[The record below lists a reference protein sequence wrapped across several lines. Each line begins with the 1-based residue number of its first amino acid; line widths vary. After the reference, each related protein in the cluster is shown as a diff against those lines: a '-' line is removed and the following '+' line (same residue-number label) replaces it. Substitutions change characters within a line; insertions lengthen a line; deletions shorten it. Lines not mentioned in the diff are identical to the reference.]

1 MLESGAP
8 NPGPQEEERV
18 DSPSAPLVDAVMKR
32 ILERK
37 GFGGSGKISAR
48 SPSPAPAPA
57 PVAVPVPVA
66 APAPVPAPVP
76 VPVPVAVSTA
86 PTPPLPRSAGEG
98 VGALAEDEVTDAP
111 GPAAEPARA
120 AHSSVAELEVPP
132 EDLEATDTPSHVP
145 VQVLLP
151 APGDLVPT
159 IERCNRCRVPVES
172 NAYARQRGLCS
183 DCLAVLPTFEPI
195 KPPETAGLTPV
206 PPPARVSTRRRANA
220 ASSHGS
226 RSLPRG
232 SSTNTVLIFIVVGL
246 AVAAIV
252 VFMASRAQAP

>member
-1 MLESGAP
+1 MLDTGPP
-8 NPGPQEEERV
+8 NPEPDQAPAG
-18 DSPSAPLVDAVMKR
+18 DAPSAPLVDAVMKR

-37 GFGGSGKISAR
+37 GFGVGKTSAR
-48 SPSPAPAPA
+48 SAAPAPEAVPVAAAAPVPVAVPAPAPA
-57 PVAVPVPVA
+57 PAAVA
-66 APAPVPAPVP
+66 APERAAPSAVLEVPPEDLEATDIPWHVPATI
-76 VPVPVAVSTA
+76 TA
-86 PTPPLPRSAGEG
+86 PE
-98 VGALAEDEVTDAP
+98 
-111 GPAAEPARA
+111 RA
-120 AHSSVAELEVPP
+120 APSAVLEVPP

-172 NAYARQRGLCS
+172 KAHARQRGLCS

-226 RSLPRG
+226 RTLERSAGG
-232 SSTNTVLIFIVVGL
+232 SSVIVFIVVGL
-246 AVAAIV
+246 AVAAILV
-252 VFMASRAQAP
+252 YIASQAQAP